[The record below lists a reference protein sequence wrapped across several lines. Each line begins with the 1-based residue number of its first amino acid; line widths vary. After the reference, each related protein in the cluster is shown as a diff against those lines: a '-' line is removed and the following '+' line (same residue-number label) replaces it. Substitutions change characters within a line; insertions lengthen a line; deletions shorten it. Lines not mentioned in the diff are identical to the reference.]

1 MGSANALTIPEKWLR
16 ATDKQKEGRRKKTES
31 IVSYNNFMRSVD
43 RMDQLMSYYSPL
55 RKTQKWYSKV
65 VLQHLDM
72 AMVNAFILYKKVGGT
87 KAQLKFRKSVI
98 ALQLKSDIRKHEDFT
113 QTSNTTAFHH
123 HKSPDLS
130 PCLLSTIG
138 SYPFNNLKKM
148 LLNSALFAIMLLNCA
163 DQNQRKKIGYM
174 CETCPSKLTLC
185 VVPCFKKC
193 YGEVCV

>member
-1 MGSANALTIPEKWLR
+1 MPESL
-16 ATDKQKEGRRKKTES
+16 
-31 IVSYNNFMRSVD
+31 VSYNNSMRSVD

-65 VLQHLDM
+65 VSHNLDM
-72 AMVNAFILYKKVGGT
+72 AMVNAFILYKIVGGT

-98 ALQLKSDIRKHEDFT
+98 ALQLKSDIRIHEDFP

-138 SYPFNNLKKM
+138 SYPFNNFKK
-148 LLNSALFAIMLLNCA
+148 NAAKQCIVCNH
-163 DQNQRKKIGYM
+163 QNQRK
-174 CETCPSKLTLC
+174 ETR
-185 VVPCFKKC
+185 
-193 YGEVCV
+193 